1 MGKRKNR
8 GPSNFEYH
16 AGIVIGRELDDN
28 QRSTLQLLPGMEVSP
43 TGFDI
48 TLRRGD
54 STPEMVKLFERI
66 ADVYLQFDNGGP
78 RDVTFR
84 IPTSALSMET
94 VKPYL
99 VGDQME
105 GLTAKVDGEDLLL
118 RYAIYGEDNEGGN
131 NGEEGDGWLHLI
143 APVRAELMAGQ
154 LDVLELGALLEEW
167 GDRTDG
173 EPDLPGD
180 YGLSKASRILAAY
193 MLIEPA
199 TLKEWAD
206 SRNVEPN

>member
-1 MGKRKNR
+1 MTSLSGFRHPLSR
-8 GPSNFEYH
+8 WRPSSRISW
-16 AGIVIGRELDDN
+16 G
-28 QRSTLQLLPGMEVSP
+28 
-43 TGFDI
+43 
-48 TLRRGD
+48 
-54 STPEMVKLFERI
+54 ERW
-66 ADVYLQFDNGGP
+66 
-78 RDVTFR
+78 
-84 IPTSALSMET
+84 
-94 VKPYL
+94 
-99 VGDQME
+99 E
-105 GLTAKVDGEDLLL
+105 GLTAKLDGDDLLL
-118 RYAIYGEDNEGGN
+118 RYAIYGEDNEGFN

-143 APVRAELMAGQ
+143 APVRAELVAGQ

-193 MLIEPA
+193 MLIEPE